1 MDTALYVNVII
12 IAIGLIILII
22 SMIDYAI
29 AFAIFLSIYPIIY
42 TAPVIEGW
50 SGYNPSRIIIF
61 LLFIV
66 SLFKIKPYW
75 QEIPFKGI
83 IYSYLLFLL
92 MLLISVI
99 LSELPK
105 ETFTRSLIYLLPIMF
120 YCCTLVAVISNKKGL
135 RYIFGALIIGFTL
148 TTVYGLLELI
158 MQRNILIDLGIIVQ
172 EYDWMTDVRL
182 GYGRIIS
189 FIGQPV
195 FAALY
200 YIFTI
205 PVIFFIRKNY
215 IQSTLA
221 KQCLI
226 IILIMAI
233 ICVLYTGSRTGL
245 VGLAL
250 LIIIYFA
257 LSPQEF
263 NISRL
268 LTICLMMI
276 GFIYFIAPEGFFTYS
291 VASFEIHKPVTE
303 ETQNFLGRFEVTYA
317 MLDIARENLLFGFGP
332 GYLLKMKDA
341 YGVFLEIFGMENQ
354 YAALVADAGIFGLVT
369 FLIFLITIFK
379 ASGKIRYSKNDFVKG
394 WAIIF
399 ISILWVLVTTGFTY
413 MYIVAIIFDFLMV
426 YLGVQIGLAYIES
439 KEHLY
444 GN

>member
-1 MDTALYVNVII
+1 MDTALYVNII
-12 IAIGLIILII
+12 IFAFGLVIFII
-22 SMIDYAI
+22 SIIDYAI
-29 AFAIFLSIYPIIY
+29 AFAIFIAIYPVIY

-50 SGYNPSRIIIF
+50 SGYNASRFIIS

-75 QEIPFKGI
+75 QQIPSKGI
-83 IYSYLLFLL
+83 IYNYLLFML
-92 MLLISVI
+92 MLLVSVM

-135 RYIFGALIIGFTL
+135 RYIFVAIIIGFTV
-148 TTVYGLLELI
+148 TTVYGLLEII

-172 EYDWMTDVRL
+172 DYEWMTDVRL

-189 FIGQPV
+189 FMGQPV

-200 YIFTI
+200 YILTI
-205 PVIFFIRKNY
+205 PVIYFIRLKY
-215 IQSTLA
+215 IESKLA
-221 KQCLI
+221 KQFLTV
-226 IILIMAI
+226 ILMMAI

-245 VGLAL
+245 VGLVL

-268 LTICLMMI
+268 LTICFMVI
-276 GFIYFIAPEGFFTYS
+276 GIIYFIAPSGFLTYS
-291 VASFEIHKPVTE
+291 VASFEVNKPVTE
-303 ETQNFLGRFEVTYA
+303 ESQNFLGRFEVTYA
-317 MLDIARENLLFGFGP
+317 MLDIARENIFFGFGP

-379 ASGKIRYSKNDFVKG
+379 VSGKIKYSKNDFVKG

-399 ISILWVLVTTGFTY
+399 LSIFWVLVTTGFTY
-413 MYIVAIIFDFLMV
+413 MYIVSIIFDFIMV
-426 YLGVQIGLAYIES
+426 YLGVQISLAYIES